1 MTITA
6 YTYEADTHCIA
17 CTRKRFF
24 YLYQSQTASII
35 TTNAEIDINGIKYAQ
50 EDTDGNRVNALFS
63 YDEWQEYDPGFL
75 ADNPTQY
82 LTCGD
87 CLEVIEEYTHIS

>member
-24 YLYQSQTASII
+24 NLYKSVYDDAGFHFWSHTL
-35 TTNAEIDINGIKYAQ
+35 IDS
-50 EDTDGNRVNALFS
+50 EGNHIHPIFS
-63 YDEWQEYDPGFL
+63 TDEWQEYDPSFL

-82 LTCGD
+82 LTCSD
-87 CLEVIEEYTHIS
+87 CLEVIEEYTHIN

>member
-24 YLYQSQTASII
+24 YLYQSPNTSII
-35 TTNAEIDINGIKYAQ
+35 TTNSEVDINGIRYAQ
-50 EDTDGNRVNALFS
+50 EDNEGNRIYPIFS
-63 YDEWQEYDPGFL
+63 TDDFWEYDPGFL
-75 ADNPTQY
+75 VDNPTQY